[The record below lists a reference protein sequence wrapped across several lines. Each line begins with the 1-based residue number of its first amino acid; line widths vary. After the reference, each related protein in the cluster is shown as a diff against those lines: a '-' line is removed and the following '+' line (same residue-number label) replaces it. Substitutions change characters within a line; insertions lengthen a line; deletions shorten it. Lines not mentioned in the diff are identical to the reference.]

1 MNTSHHSKFAIPGI
15 FYLAAA
21 VIILAAMQVSSGIV
35 TQFLMAIFI
44 AIISSKPV
52 AFLERKGVPSTI
64 AITIVVVLIL
74 LLSAVFGGV
83 LGSSIATFTSN
94 IDVYN
99 QKVRV
104 GLADLFAMLGRFGI
118 VLDRK
123 LLLETVKPG
132 TIMSFT
138 GKLLNGLGGIMGDF
152 VMIILIVAFILG
164 ERSSYGVKIRAI
176 VTRPE
181 HSIHGFTQAMDQINQ
196 YLGIKT
202 ITSLATGVLV
212 SLLLW
217 AIGVD
222 FPFIWGLI
230 AFLMNFIP
238 NIGSII
244 AAIPAMIMAFV
255 TLGGLGVFYTALIY
269 LAVNMIIGNIIEPKI
284 MGDGLGLS
292 TLVVILSLVFWGYL
306 LGTTGM
312 FLSIPLTLAAKI
324 AFESNPTTRWIAVL
338 LGTEEDAVELMNEN
352 INKRAEIQDN
362 LAQKKEAH

>member
-1 MNTSHHSKFAIPGI
+1 MTKPSSSIEIPGI
-15 FYLAAA
+15 FYIAAA
-21 VIILAAMQVSSGIV
+21 VIVLAAMQVSSAIV

-44 AIISSKPV
+44 SIISSKPV
-52 AFLERKGVPSTI
+52 GFLEKKGMPSTL
-64 AITIVVVLIL
+64 AVTIVVIMIL
-74 LLSAVFGGV
+74 VIAGVFGGV

-99 QKVRV
+99 QRV
-104 GLADLFAMLGRFGI
+104 TTGLHDLFAALSQAGI
-118 VLDRK
+118 NIDRK
-123 LLLETVKPG
+123 MLLDTVKPG
-132 TIMSFT
+132 TVMSFT
-138 GKLLNGLGGIMGDF
+138 GRLLNGLGGIMGDF

-181 HSIHGFTQAMDQINQ
+181 HSIHGFTRAMDQINQ

-202 ITSLATGVLV
+202 ITSLATG
-212 SLLLW
+212 LLIALMLW

-238 NIGSII
+238 NVGSFI

-255 TLGGLGVFYTALIY
+255 TLGGFGVLWTGVIF
-269 LAVNMIIGNIIEPKI
+269 LAVNMVIGNIVEPKI

-292 TLVVILSLVFWGYL
+292 TLVVIMSLVFWGYL

-324 AFESNPTTRWIAVL
+324 AFESSPSTRWIAVL
-338 LGTEEDAVELMNEN
+338 LGTENDAFELMSEN
-352 INKRAEIQDN
+352 TKVDKHR
-362 LAQKKEAH
+362 KKIEA